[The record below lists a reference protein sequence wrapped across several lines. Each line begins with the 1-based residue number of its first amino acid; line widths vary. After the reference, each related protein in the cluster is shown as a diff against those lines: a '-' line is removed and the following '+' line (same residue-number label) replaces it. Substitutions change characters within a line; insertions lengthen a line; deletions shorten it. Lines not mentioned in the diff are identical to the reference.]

1 MDELGAVLEA
11 PEVIDEVV
19 EREGEVTQ
27 EVDDAPIEPSEAKE
41 ETQTDWRKVPPE
53 LKEFFKT
60 PAGKAAKDAW
70 FERNAY
76 KEKFPEGIKQVN
88 ELTAF
93 LDEHGG
99 REGLTTALGELTG
112 KAAELDGIAAKM
124 QSGDPSLISDLVQ
137 NSPEGF
143 AKLAPVVAQ
152 EWARVDPEGWGAAMS
167 GVMAATINS
176 NGVPLFLEK
185 MGMLLE
191 FGKVEDA
198 TAMLTQLKGW
208 ANGFAEKAAAP
219 RTQQTNGQPDKLSQR
234 EQELNQREQQAFTND
249 MKRDVDS
256 FRSPLITKELDS
268 FFKRR
273 PNDSEAK
280 DLAISTVRSQV
291 VERMAADKDFQSKLN
306 ALTARK
312 DRDGA
317 MRLIKSRET
326 AAITEIAPKVG
337 RMIFGNPGPVK
348 VEAKPAP
355 TPIRPKVEAKV
366 DPRDAVMNRIF
377 GR

>member
-1 MDELGAVLEA
+1 MPEELGAVLEA
-11 PEVIDEVV
+11 PEVTDEVV
-19 EREGEVTQ
+19 EQEGEVTP
-27 EVDDAPIEPSEAKE
+27 EGEGAVETAEAGKE
-41 ETQTDWRKVPPE
+41 ETPGDWRKVPAE
-53 LKEFFKT
+53 LKDFFKT

-88 ELTAF
+88 EITAF

-99 REGLTTALGELTG
+99 REGLTTVLGELTG

-124 QSGDPSLISDLVQ
+124 QSGDPSLVSELVQ

-219 RTQQTNGQPDKLSQR
+219 RTQQPTQTAKDDGRALLEKEKQDFFISKI
-234 EQELNQREQQAFTND
+234 
-249 MKRDVDS
+249 RDEAESS
-256 FRSPLITKELDS
+256 FRTPTITKELES

-280 DLAISTVRSQV
+280 DLAISTVKSQV
-291 VERMAADKDFQSKLN
+291 LERMTSDESYQKS
-306 ALTARK
+306 LTAFTSRGDK
-312 DRDGA
+312 AGA
-317 MRLIKSRET
+317 LKLLKSRET

-337 RMIFGNPGPVK
+337 RMIFGNPGPAK
-348 VEAKPAP
+348 VETKPAP